1 MYSIYSCDNPAARF
15 PWKRLA
21 WLVFIT
27 LYAGLFFY
35 NCFRPNRSSFAIY
48 LYTMLLVLWL
58 DTEYFQRHLF
68 FQSGMLPVEIYDR
81 AAQLFLVRSGLALC
95 FYSSFILGIS
105 TIVWWPRFQIG
116 LYPFTTMAAIIL
128 LAASAFLR
136 LRFQR
141 NPPADPQGVV
151 GFHHTVGML
160 LLSVVLG
167 YDSYLVLILVAGIGL
182 PLSYLQATLER
193 KALSEF
199 LRFAVTNDNR
209 ESPSRAEY
217 CSRWE
222 RFIESRSSRRK
233 K

>member
-1 MYSIYSCDNPAARF
+1 MYSIYSCDKPAARF
-15 PWKRLA
+15 PWKRVV

-35 NCFRPNRSSFAIY
+35 NCFRPSRSSFAIY

-58 DTEYFQRHLF
+58 DAEYFQRHLF

-81 AAQLFLVRSGLALC
+81 AARLFLVRSGLALC

-116 LYPFTTMAAIIL
+116 LYPFTAMVAIVL

-136 LRFQR
+136 LRFHR
-141 NPPADPQGVV
+141 DPPADPAGVV
-151 GFHHTVGML
+151 EFHHGVSLL
-160 LLSVVLG
+160 LLSIALG
-167 YDSYLVLILVAGIGL
+167 YDSYLVLILVAVIGL
-182 PLSYLQATLER
+182 PLVYLQAAMER
-193 KALSEF
+193 KTLSEF
-199 LRFAVTNDNR
+199 LQFAFAAGNR
-209 ESPSRAEY
+209 EPSDRAEY